1 MLYLSMEGKE
11 EGEGKEEREGGKTK
25 KANEQ
30 PSWDFKRRIMLS
42 GKAGKGDSNCEVRNR

>member
-11 EGEGKEEREGGKTK
+11 EGEGKEREGGKTK

-30 PSWDFKRRIMLS
+30 PSRDFKRRIMVS
-42 GKAGKGDSNCEVRNR
+42 GKAGECDSNCEVRNR

>member
-11 EGEGKEEREGGKTK
+11 EGEAKEEREGGKTK

-42 GKAGKGDSNCEVRNR
+42 GKARKCDSEVRNR